1 MIMKAPREG
10 RREARTEGPRT
21 KGQTVLLAVRIFLLV
36 LFQVTVVSRLGFF
49 GAVPDVLLS
58 YLVVLSVT
66 GRRANGWKTLSVS
79 GLALGFLADA
89 IGGVGIPLLGL
100 FYFLV
105 GAVLPNLVRREE
117 RNALY
122 ELLVSF
128 TVLLPIA
135 LLRAGIT
142 LLSALLTKVGG
153 FSFLLCL
160 RNVLLPELLGT
171 LVFLLPVFL
180 LFRGR
185 D

>member
-1 MIMKAPREG
+1 MVRREG
-10 RREARTEGPRT
+10 RSESRTEKPMT
-21 KGQTVLLAVRIFLLV
+21 KGRMAFLAVRIFLLA
-36 LFQVTVVSRLGFF
+36 LIQVSVVSRLGFF
-49 GAVPDVLLS
+49 GAAPDMLLC
-58 YLVVLSVT
+58 YIVVLSVT
-66 GRRANGWKTLSVS
+66 GRGVHRWKELSVS
-79 GLALGFLADA
+79 GLLLGFLADA

-117 RNALY
+117 RSALY

-128 TVLLPIA
+128 TVLLPTA
-135 LLRAGIT
+135 LLRGVVT
-142 LLSALLTKVGG
+142 LLSVLITGVSG
-153 FSFLLCL
+153 FSFLLCF
-160 RNVLLPELLGT
+160 RSVLLPELLGT